1 MAKNSVCNLL
11 APDIVTL
18 STSRFQSGLHEC
30 GCYRFGFNG
39 QEMDNEITGQTG
51 THTTAMFWEYD
62 VRLGRRWNVDPLSRF
77 AAGWSPYRAFF
88 CNPIIYSDPFGLFET
103 RKQARQHKRDK
114 NIKGSIHYDKGEGKF
129 VINDKVN
136 KQSIWKPGTNVP
148 ANSIGYNSET
158 GIMTAAYGAYKT
170 KASDG
175 YDPNPYNSHVLRT
188 AHNNTLDNK
197 FSNVGMLHVGGVYP
211 GSTSWMHDFNTA
223 FGTMANVGPAIA
235 AGAIVIPVMA
245 EVAVETVVASKEV
258 ILDFI
263 VFSEVELAL
272 GSASKELLYYTAYLL
287 YHSKYGPSVSSI
299 IAALAPEGA
308 VLNLNSNYSWE
319 QLIKFYIELSKT
331 QEAQDYIESEQ
342 NRHKK
347 TGRQ

>member
-1 MAKNSVCNLL
+1 MGQSLNFKNATGGS
-11 APDIVTL
+11 
-18 STSRFQSGLHEC
+18 SGH
-30 GCYRFGFNG
+30 YRYSFNG
-39 QEMDNEITGQTG
+39 QQQDNEISGLTG

-62 VRLGRRWNVDPLSRF
+62 ARLGRRWNVDPLSKL

-88 CNPIIYSDPFGLFET
+88 CNPILYSDPFGLFET
-103 RKQARQHKRDK
+103 RKEARQYRKENGLRGK
-114 NIKGSIHYDKGEGKF
+114 INYNKSGGYYSIDDNRSKT
-129 VINDKVN
+129 
-136 KQSIWKPGTNVP
+136 SCWKSNESLP
-148 ANSIGYNSET
+148 ANTIGYNSET
-158 GIMTAAYGAYKT
+158 GFITTTGAY
-170 KASDG
+170 SRRD
-175 YDPNPYNSHVLRT
+175 YFHDSNPYKSHVMRQSWE
-188 AHNNTLDNK
+188 NNVDNPMRD
-197 FSNVGMLHVGGVYP
+197 VGMIHVGGVYSGP
-211 GSTSWMHDFNTA
+211 SPWMRDFNTA

-287 YHSKYGPSVSSI
+287 YHSKYGPTVSSI
-299 IAALAPEGA
+299 LAALAPEGA
-308 VLNLNSNYSWE
+308 VLNLHSNYSLE